1 MRNIYL
7 RPAVWTTVLLFLL
20 LPALLTAQSAPLI
33 ELPYVDN
40 AAQQAKELSLAAPG
54 RPTHFAVTHEVDLRP
69 ETAGQ
74 WAERNGRSVWRLA
87 LRSAGAY
94 SLNLGFTEYYLPPG
108 AELSIYRGKGGEK
121 TGPFTAADNELH
133 KQLWTPIIPGEQL
146 LIELVVPT
154 EQRNLVQL
162 WLTKVN
168 HDFGGMGLVISGS
181 CNLDVICGEAD
192 GWSIVDQYRDIIQS
206 AAVYSLN
213 GSITCS
219 GSLINN
225 ARQDCTPYFLTAN
238 HCGVS
243 SGSAP
248 SMVVY
253 WNYANSSCRQPNSSE
268 SGNSGNG
275 SFNLFNSGA
284 TLRASFATSDLVLAE
299 LDDPVVGEANAFFA
313 GWDRRA
319 VPPEDTVI
327 AIHHPALEEKRISFS
342 FQPTY
347 RVNGISDV
355 ANPEGSHLTVP
366 FWDIGTTEGGS
377 SGSPVFDRFQRI
389 RGQLHGGAASCS
401 NVDFDSYGFL
411 FRSWT
416 GGGTPETRLSDWL
429 DPDGTGAEFIDG
441 RSALECSQ
449 AVAAEPLTQRRC
461 AGGSAVY
468 TLTVGGGYTD
478 LVNLAA
484 AALPPGVTAAFSQ
497 NDVAPGT
504 SLTLT
509 LTTQASTPGGT
520 FAIPVAI
527 NSVDGQQ
534 ELTLELVV
542 DGGTLSPPALL
553 LPAENAL
560 SQGLSINFTWQTVDN
575 ATGYG
580 YQVAADPNFSEII
593 AAGSTAAIS
602 VGVGNLTAE
611 TTYYWRVRS
620 ENTCGAGAWSVARQ
634 LTTGMVSCAAIPA
647 SGLPLPIPDNSSR
660 ISTIE
665 VTLDAAISE
674 VNVNNLR
681 IDHTYIGDLRVQLT
695 SPAGT
700 TVTLLDRIG
709 FPESPF
715 GCGGEDILLNFS
727 DNAGQ
732 SATELENTCNDS
744 GFGVQ
749 GTYQP
754 LDPFLAFAG
763 EPTEGTWTLRV
774 FDNANS
780 DVGRLISWE
789 LDLCSTLPVN
799 NLGLD
804 LVNAPAAAC
813 VGTPVNIV
821 LGVGPDFG
829 NDFTT
834 SILLNDNN
842 FIGFVPSFDSENRQL
857 MISIPNLIA
866 FQPGQNE
873 IQIVLTSNGEDANG
887 ITLAID
893 RLDPPLLPVL
903 VDPAVGATVLPT
915 QSVSYSW
922 QAVPGAEAYII
933 QFSQDE
939 NFSTLLS
946 EETVTE
952 TTHEGQP
959 PVAADRYFWRVIS
972 TNNCGDGISAARS
985 VTVDPN
991 ATVEL
996 AGGTVELAPNPTFGP
1011 LFLTTSPNWKET
1023 IRYRLIGAGGRLLRQ
1038 GVIPAGARQYPLD
1051 LSAVPAGVYWLELRT
1066 DQARGVSKVVKL
1078 R

>member
-7 RPAVWTTVLLFLL
+7 RPAAWAAVLIFFC
-20 LPALLTAQSAPLI
+20 LPILTTAQTAPVL
-33 ELPYVDN
+33 ELPVLDN
-40 AAQQAKELSLAAPG
+40 AALQAEEMSLAAPG
-54 RPTHFAVTHEVDLRP
+54 RPARFAVTHEVDIRP
-69 ETAGQ
+69 QTHGA
-74 WAERNGRSVWRLA
+74 WTERNGTSTWRLG

-108 AELSIYRGKGGEK
+108 AELSLSHVKDGEK
-121 TGPFTAADNELH
+121 IGPFTAADNELH
-133 KQLWTPIIPGEQL
+133 KQLWTPIIPGDQL

-154 EQRNLVQL
+154 AQRDLVQL
-162 WLTKVN
+162 WLTKIN
-168 HDFGGMGLVISGS
+168 HDFGGMGLVLSGS

-206 AAVYSLN
+206 AAIYSLN
-213 GSITCS
+213 GNVTCS
-219 GSLINN
+219 GALINN

-253 WNYANSSCRQPNSSE
+253 WNYANSTCRQPNSTA
-268 SGNSGNG
+268 SGNNGNG
-275 SFNLFNSGA
+275 DFNLFNSGA
-284 TLRASFATSDLVLAE
+284 TLRASFATSDLILVE
-299 LDDPVVGEANAFFA
+299 LDDPVVGAANAFFA

-319 VPPEDTVI
+319 TPPSDTVI

-342 FQPTY
+342 FQPTF
-347 RVNGISDV
+347 RVNGISDSPD
-355 ANPEGSHLTVP
+355 PEGTHLTVP

-377 SGSPVFDRFQRI
+377 SGSPVFDRFKRI

-429 DPDGTGAEFIDG
+429 DPDGTGVEFIDG
-441 RSALECSQ
+441 RSALACSQ
-449 AVAAEPLTQRRC
+449 AVAAEPLTQRLC
-461 AGGSAVY
+461 AGESTVY
-468 TLTVGGGYTD
+468 TLLVGGGYTD

-484 AALPPGVTAAFSQ
+484 EALPPGVTATFSQ
-497 NDVAPGT
+497 NDVAPGA

-527 NSVDGQQ
+527 SSGDNEQ

-542 DGGTLSPPALL
+542 DGGTLSPPPLI
-553 LPAENAL
+553 LPAENATQ
-560 SQGLSINFTWQTVDN
+560 QGLSINLTWQTVDQ
-575 ATGYG
+575 ATGYA
-580 YQVAADPNFSEII
+580 YEISADANFNEII
-593 AAGSTAAIS
+593 AAGSTAAVS
-602 VGVGNLTAE
+602 AGVGNLTAE

-620 ENTCGAGAWSVARQ
+620 ENTCGLGDWSVTRQ
-634 LTTGMVSCAAIPA
+634 FTTGTVSCAAIPA
-647 SGLPLPIPDNSSR
+647 SGLPRSIPDNSSTV
-660 ISTIE
+660 STIE
-665 VTLDAAISE
+665 VTLDAVISE

-700 TVTLLDRIG
+700 TVTLFDRIG

-715 GCGGEDILLNFS
+715 GCGGEDLLLDLSN
-727 DNAGQ
+727 NAGL

-749 GTYQP
+749 GAYQP
-754 LDPFLAFAG
+754 LESFLAFAG
-763 EPTEGTWTLRV
+763 EPTEGIWTLRV
-774 FDNANS
+774 FDGASS

-789 LDLCSTLPVN
+789 LDLCSTLPVSD
-799 NLGLD
+799 LSLD

-813 VGTPVNIV
+813 VSTPVDIV

-829 NDFTT
+829 DDFTT

-842 FIGFVPSFDSENRQL
+842 FIGFVSSFDSENRQL
-857 MISIPNLIA
+857 TISIPNLIA

-873 IQIVLTSNGEDANG
+873 LQVVLTSNDEDANG
-887 ITLAID
+887 ITLSID

-903 VDPAVGATVLPT
+903 VSPSVGATVLPA
-915 QSVSYSW
+915 QSITYSW
-922 QAVPGAEAYII
+922 QAAAGAEAYII

-946 EETVTE
+946 EATVTE
-952 TTHEGQP
+952 TTYVGQP
-959 PVAADRYFWRVIS
+959 PVAMDRYFWRVIS
-972 TNNCGDGISAARS
+972 TNSCGDGISAARS

-991 ATVEL
+991 ATIDL
-996 AGGTVELAPNPTFGP
+996 AGGTVELSPNPTFGS
-1011 LFLTTSPNWKET
+1011 LLLTTSANWNET
-1023 IRYRLIGAGGRLLRQ
+1023 IRYRLVGAGGRLLQQ
-1038 GVIPAGARQYPLD
+1038 GVIPAGARRYPLD